1 MHLFVS
7 DEMMM
12 MMMWSSKS
20 SLFSSDDD
28 DFDDVNKNGKN
39 KMYPYDSYEHKKSSQ

>member
-1 MHLFVS
+1 
-7 DEMMM
+7 MMM

-28 DFDDVNKNGKN
+28 FDDVNKNGKN
-39 KMYPYDSYEHKKSSQ
+39 KMYDSYEHKKSSQ

>member
-1 MHLFVS
+1 
-7 DEMMM
+7 MMM

-39 KMYPYDSYEHKKSSQ
+39 KMYSYIVRTQKVVPMTNDE